1 MSNPLSSLT
10 GVVQSGM
17 EMAGGAASLEAGN
30 IGGVGMMAQGM
41 QSMASSLM
49 GLGATQDQA
58 KGIVSQVLSSVMG
71 NQQGQGVE
79 GQHEHHHH
87 QQAPQNQ
94 QQQQGLSP
102 EQFQQLTQ
110 LLQQMMQQQM
120 QQQNQGFGNPLMQNQ
135 GIGAFE

>member
-1 MSNPLSSLT
+1 
-10 GVVQSGM
+10 
-17 EMAGGAASLEAGN
+17 
-30 IGGVGMMAQGM
+30 
-41 QSMASSLM
+41 
-49 GLGATQDQA
+49 
-58 KGIVSQVLSSVMG
+58 MG

-87 QQAPQNQ
+87 EQAPQNQ